1 MGEDYGWRRPGH
13 GQRKTLL
20 CLRMSG
26 CSYLL
31 PSLSSLAWD
40 VYDVFLRTFLRFL
53 GLKISTSNFT
63 SKVVVHC
70 TWRSLT
76 RLFTPRRAPMNICI
90 YFITYRTGPLALSTD
105 RPYRNTRKFQP
116 LSA

>member
-1 MGEDYGWRRPGH
+1 MFTNERLH
-13 GQRKTLL
+13 
-20 CLRMSG
+20 
-26 CSYLL
+26 L
-31 PSLSSLAWD
+31 PFALVKFFSLG
-40 VYDVFLRTFLRFL
+40 RLRFL
-53 GLKISTSNFT
+53 GLNISASNLT
-63 SKVVVHC
+63 PEVVVHC